1 MWNCRAPKCWQI
13 DAYLML
19 SRRQAL
25 MPKTILFVQLSQM
38 LGIVEVPDQRIS
50 KLENIVSP
58 EKTQP
63 ATVELVDIAGLVAGA
78 SKGEGLGIQVFS

>member
-1 MWNCRAPKCWQI
+1 
-13 DAYLML
+13 
-19 SRRQAL
+19 
-25 MPKTILFVQLSQM
+25 MPKTILFVQSNQM

-78 SKGEGLGIQVFS
+78 SKGEGLGNTSF